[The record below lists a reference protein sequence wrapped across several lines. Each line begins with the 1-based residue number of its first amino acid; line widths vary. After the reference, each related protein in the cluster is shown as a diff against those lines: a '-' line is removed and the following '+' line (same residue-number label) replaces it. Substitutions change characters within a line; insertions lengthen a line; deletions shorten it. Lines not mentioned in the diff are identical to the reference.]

1 MSWTPQE
8 QRAFRDLSLKIQG
21 IERWIVAQEA
31 EPLCHCECMAQ
42 PQIITIDFSY
52 QPLDPGINYTTELQ
66 VNDRFL
72 GDSCDFAKGILVTND
87 TLFFVQYNA
96 NIVPQGE
103 PREGEKV
110 GWEVIAWALGGKLI

>member
-1 MSWTPQE
+1 MPLSPQE
-8 QRAFRDLSLKIQG
+8 QRLIRELLLRIQG
-21 IERWIVAQEA
+21 LETWRATEEA
-31 EPLCHCECMAQ
+31 EPVCHCECMAQ